1 MHRYRLTAGSTLKL
15 PFKRRLIQLASA
27 LLYNAHLKGFTEGQ
41 IYQGN
46 LKGLCVPG
54 LNCYSCPGAVASC
67 PLGSLQNALSGV
79 THRMP
84 YYIFGIL
91 LLFGLLLGRIICG
104 FLCPF
109 GLIQELLHKIP
120 VPKLKKNRIT
130 RVLSCGKYVILVI
143 FVIYIPLFYAFR
155 DGYPLPGFCKYIC
168 PAGTLEGGL
177 PLLIAD
183 PSLRSLA
190 GFLFSWKVAL
200 MLIIL
205 VSAMFIYRSFC
216 RFICPLGAIY
226 ALFSKIAVFG
236 IQVDESKCTH
246 CNQCIHHCMMDIKK
260 VGDRECIQCGSCR
273 EVCHFD
279 AISWKKIKHKK
290 GDQKIYEVKANR

>member
-79 THRMP
+79 TYRMP

-104 FLCPF
+104 FC
-109 GLIQELLHKIP
+109 
-120 VPKLKKNRIT
+120 
-130 RVLSCGKYVILVI
+130 
-143 FVIYIPLFYAFR
+143 A
-155 DGYPLPGFCKYIC
+155 
-168 PAGTLEGGL
+168 
-177 PLLIAD
+177 
-183 PSLRSLA
+183 
-190 GFLFSWKVAL
+190 
-200 MLIIL
+200 
-205 VSAMFIYRSFC
+205 
-216 RFICPLGAIY
+216 PLG
-226 ALFSKIAVFG
+226 
-236 IQVDESKCTH
+236 
-246 CNQCIHHCMMDIKK
+246 
-260 VGDRECIQCGSCR
+260 
-273 EVCHFD
+273 
-279 AISWKKIKHKK
+279 
-290 GDQKIYEVKANR
+290 